1 MNKAQLLAKTKAEL
15 LEMAQRLGLRGIS
28 TLKKSDLAERVYEA
42 QLKRTGPLPKQ
53 PLGVVSLAQQAAD
66 LVKRRAIRKR
76 AGASPAEAEP
86 APTRRVA
93 TPAASEIAEEVSA
106 HKFEVTPPAQPVKQQ
121 LTDEKLGDLPE
132 SYGTER
138 LYLTAR
144 DPRWLY
150 AYWDMSSQQLARH
163 RMKSADGRVVLRV
176 FEQNHRD
183 PIQEI
188 TLTPEARNWYLPV
201 PKPST
206 TYRAQL
212 GYWLPTGRFHV
223 ISESREATTPAETI
237 SPTRAAQFV
246 TIPLDI
252 SFRDLYGLVREHVQ
266 AGENLGAA
274 LGRLQAAGFEFPF
287 RRGAAA
293 QISEDQQALLAH
305 LLYDDLLKRIQAG
318 SFEISEWLRKRLAEE
333 LSSGLF
339 SAGFSP
345 GGASWGSGPLG
356 QPARGFWFAVNAE
369 LIIYG
374 ATEPDATVTVDG
386 KPIKLRP
393 DGTFSFHYVFP
404 DGEYRMP
411 IVAVAKDGHD
421 SRAVSLKFERRTTER
436 GEVGKVKQPAHL
448 KEPVTV

>member
-15 LEMAQRLGLRGIS
+15 LEIAQRLGLRGIS
-28 TLKKSDLAERVYEA
+28 TLKKNELADRVYDA
-42 QLKRTGPLPKQ
+42 QIKRTGPLPKQ
-53 PLGVVSLAQQAAD
+53 PLGVAALAKQAAD

-76 AGASPAEAEP
+76 ASATAAEP
-86 APTRRVA
+86 ERAKPRRAA
-93 TPAASEIAEEVSA
+93 TPVRSVAEEVSA
-106 HKFEVTPPAQPVKQQ
+106 HKFEVTPPAHPVKQQ
-121 LTDEKLGDLPE
+121 LADEKLGDLPE

-150 AYWDMSSQQLARH
+150 AYWDMSGQQMARH
-163 RMKSADGRVVLRV
+163 RVKAVDGRIVLRI

-212 GYWLPTGRFHV
+212 GYWLPAGGFKV
-223 ISESREATTPAETI
+223 ISESRDATTPSEMV
-237 SPTRAAQFV
+237 SPARAAQFV
-246 TIPLDI
+246 TIPLEI
-252 SFRDLYGLVREHVQ
+252 GFRDLYGMIREQVQ
-266 AGENLGAA
+266 AGENLGDA
-274 LGRLQAAGFEFPF
+274 LSRLQSAGFKFPF
-287 RRGAAA
+287 ERGAA
-293 QISEDQQALLAH
+293 QPMSEDKQALLAH

-339 SAGFSP
+339 SGGFSP
-345 GGASWGSGPLG
+345 QGASWGSGALG
-356 QPARGFWFAVNAE
+356 QPSKGFWFAVNAE

-421 SRAVSLKFERRTTER
+421 SRAVALKFERRTTER